1 LQSFDAPTESVSL
14 IHEFGGAVGS
24 TITIGNNLFQADYE
38 GEDGNDLTLTAL
50 PSVSSGCCRH
60 CGRAVHLRLLRDCI
74 LGDRSVDQIVKRIV
88 SLLPAATE
96 IAAALGL
103 MDQIV
108 GVSHE
113 CDFPFEVN
121 QRPRVTDCPVHDA
134 GLTSREVNARVRWAL
149 RESGTIYAI
158 DEPLLR
164 KLRPDVILAQKL
176 CDVCAVG
183 YGTVARLA
191 ETLPGPPQVVN
202 LEPSSLADIFDN
214 IRRVAEV
221 CGVHGR
227 VDELITRLSDRIE
240 AVRRRVN
247 RVGNRSRCFLMEW
260 VDPPFCC
267 GHWGPELVE
276 IAGGH
281 DPLGRK
287 HQPSVQ
293 IDWRQVLD
301 ARPEIVVLALC
312 GYDLDRARRDWEL
325 LRRFPKFDSLPAARR
340 GEIYLVDASAH
351 FARPGPRIIDS
362 LEILAG
368 ILHPEEFPEFAP
380 RGPQDPRSVR
390 VG

>member
-1 LQSFDAPTESVSL
+1 MNRV
-14 IHEFGGAVGS
+14 
-24 TITIGNNLFQADYE
+24 
-38 GEDGNDLTLTAL
+38 
-50 PSVSSGCCRH
+50 
-60 CGRAVHLRLLRDCI
+60 
-74 LGDRSVDQIVKRIV
+74 V

-103 MDQIV
+103 MDQVV

-113 CDFPFEVN
+113 CDFPHEAN
-121 QRPRVTDCPVHDA
+121 QRPRVTRCPVHDA
-134 GLTSREVNARVRWAL
+134 GLTSREVDAWVRRAL
-149 RESGTIYAI
+149 HESGTIYAI

-164 KLRPDVILAQKL
+164 KLRPDVILTQRL

-221 CGVHGR
+221 CGAHQR
-227 VDELITRLSDRIE
+227 SAELVAQLSDRIE

-247 RVGNRSRCFLMEW
+247 RIASRPRCFLMEW

-293 IDWRQVLD
+293 IDWREVLD
-301 ARPEIVVLALC
+301 ARPERMVLALC
-312 GYDLDRARRDWEL
+312 GYNVDRARRDYEL
-325 LRRFPKFDSLPAARR
+325 LRSFPKFDSLPAVRR
-340 GEIYLVDASAH
+340 GEIYLVDASAY
-351 FARPGPRIIDS
+351 FARPGPRIVDS

-368 ILHPEEFPEFAP
+368 ILHPEEFPEFAS
-380 RGPQDPRSVR
+380 RGPEDPRSVR